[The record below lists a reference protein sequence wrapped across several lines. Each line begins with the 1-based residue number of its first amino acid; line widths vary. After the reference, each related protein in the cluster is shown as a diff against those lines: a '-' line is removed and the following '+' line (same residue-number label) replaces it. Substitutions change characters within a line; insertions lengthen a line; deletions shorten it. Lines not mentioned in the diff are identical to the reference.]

1 MAQWSIQPETR
12 RLIFLNETSVKTNM
26 ARSHGRA
33 PIAECL
39 VAPVPH
45 GHRHT
50 PSFIGWLSDD
60 GMVAP
65 YVLEGAVNQVRHPT
79 LVIGRDEHDAL
90 DRPSLQELP

>member
-65 YVLEGAVNQVRHPT
+65 YVLEGAVNQFAIPPSSSVVTNMT
-79 LVIGRDEHDAL
+79 LLTDPRFRG
-90 DRPSLQELP
+90 LP